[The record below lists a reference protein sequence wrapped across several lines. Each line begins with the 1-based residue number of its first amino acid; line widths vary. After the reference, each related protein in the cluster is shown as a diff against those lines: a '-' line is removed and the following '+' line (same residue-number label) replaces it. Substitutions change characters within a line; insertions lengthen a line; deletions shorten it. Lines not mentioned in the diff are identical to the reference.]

1 MAVVTPSYEPL
12 ERKARFAASGYVI
25 RNTNGDGTSASPQRL
40 LGARENLNLNVSR
53 SGMSILDGSGK
64 AYLLVR
70 RDSTD
75 ELKMVDFSGALN
87 LSAVT
92 PSEVV
97 IALNAAGF
105 TDMEAIIDNATGRPN
120 LRCTNP
126 DIRYTQVFGYLAG
139 ALGFG
144 GGKAFRSMGSFFYDG
159 LTRDDVITIARTD
172 QRSDDTNVDQQG
184 GGKGTLTR
192 IVVKGKRIG
201 AQYALNIKQDDN
213 LLMQI
218 VEGGELIAGIDGIP
232 TQYNTPLPDDDVGE
246 RGIELYKFIPL
257 YLDGTQSGISQETDV
272 KVEHCFY
279 GSMTAGDP
287 TEGAMALANFNYTYD
302 SGIKYIDENGVA
314 RSQPETRQYSID
326 EWEGEKIVAS
336 LSPTMGLNLLN
347 VIPVA
352 SATFNTPLN
361 LTASQTAYN
370 QPIINPDGAN
380 HFTVAVGTLSVLTD
394 TQITWDADN
403 RRIKI
408 QTGTVTGT
416 ETVTVT
422 FTNDNG
428 STVNGTFTLTVA

>member
-1 MAVVTPSYEPL
+1 
-12 ERKARFAASGYVI
+12 
-25 RNTNGDGTSASPQRL
+25 
-40 LGARENLNLNVSR
+40 
-53 SGMSILDGSGK
+53 MSILDASGK

-70 RDSTD
+70 RNNID
-75 ELKMVDFSGALN
+75 ELKKVDFSAAA
-87 LSAVT
+87 SPFAVT
-92 PSEVV
+92 PPEVV
-97 IALNAAGF
+97 IALNMAVF

-120 LRCTNP
+120 FRCTNP

-192 IVVKGKRIG
+192 IVIKGKRTG
-201 AQYALNIKQDDN
+201 VQYVVNIKQDDN
-213 LLMQI
+213 LLMQM

-232 TQYNTPLPDDDVGE
+232 TQYNTPLPEDDVGE
-246 RGIELYKFIPL
+246 RGIELYKFMPL
-257 YLDGTQSGISQETDV
+257 YLDGTQSDDSQETDV

-287 TEGAMALANFNYTYD
+287 AEGAMALANFNYTYNA
-302 SGIKYIDENGVA
+302 GIKYIDENGA
-314 RSQPETRQYSID
+314 AKSQPETRQYSID
-326 EWEGEKIVAS
+326 EWEGEKIVDA
-336 LSPTMGLNLLN
+336 LSPTMGLRLLN
-347 VIPVA
+347 IIPIA

-361 LTASQTAYN
+361 LTVSQTAYN
-370 QPIINPDGAN
+370 PPIVTPDGAG
-380 HFTVAVGTLSVLTD
+380 HFTVAVASLSVLTD

-403 RRIKI
+403 KRIKI

-422 FTNDNG
+422 FTNDDG
-428 STVNGTFTLTVA
+428 TTVTGTFILTVA